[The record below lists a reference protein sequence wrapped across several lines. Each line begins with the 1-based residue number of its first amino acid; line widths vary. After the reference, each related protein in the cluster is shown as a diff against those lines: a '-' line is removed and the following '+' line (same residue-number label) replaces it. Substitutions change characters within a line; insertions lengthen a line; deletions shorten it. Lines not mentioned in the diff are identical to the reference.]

1 MATELGFCL
10 HLLQK
15 FTAFWQNNKAP
26 YIEPFLQP
34 VNEANDNAPGY
45 YAQIRQPMDI
55 STMRAR
61 FNNGLYTDAAA
72 FKTDFVLMIDNCRAY
87 NKDNQAFVKRYAD
100 RFVREFD
107 WEWDLMCEWLAKE
120 SRRLRTAAPAPGPMV
135 SAPTAA
141 PIAAS
146 APASAPAP
154 SASSSGSERY
164 VIKFLAWAFSG
175 YTEVSLIDY
184 AFRC

>member
-61 FNNGLYTDAAA
+61 LNNGLYTDAAA

-107 WEWDLMCEWLAKE
+107 WEWDLMREWLAKE
-120 SRRLRTAAPAPGPMV
+120 SRRLRTAAPAPGPIV
-135 SAPTAA
+135 TAPAAPT
-141 PIAAS
+141 
-146 APASAPAP
+146 AP
-154 SASSSGSERY
+154 SASTSGSERY
-164 VIKFLAWAFSG
+164 VIKFLARAFSG
-175 YTEVSLIDY
+175 YTEVSLFDY